1 MRPQIPKGL
10 EEQIK
15 TVAESGGYSSSSELV
30 RDAAR
35 RRVNEL
41 KRRPS
46 EKMINR
52 WLDSEKR
59 TKIVNESTFPAVEF
73 DDTGEMDVIE
83 DATWMTTVLAPKA
96 PVQIHGGFE
105 SEPLTVSCSI
115 LKRLFSDI
123 DNEILLEAP
132 GHMVGLS
139 SENRFTDTVTEADGV
154 QLRKELDTTNLDRAK
169 LINTALGIGSTVE
182 LAVDGKIN
190 PKKMITEWDY

>member
-1 MRPQIPKGL
+1 MRPQIPKRL

-15 TVAESGGYSSSSELV
+15 TVAESGGYSSGSELV

-35 RRVNEL
+35 RRVDEL
-41 KRRPS
+41 KKKPS

-59 TKIVNESTFPAVEF
+59 IEIVNESTFPAIEF
-73 DDTGEMDVIE
+73 DDTGGMDVIE
-83 DATWMTTVLAPKA
+83 DATWMTTVLAPKT
-96 PVQIHGGFE
+96 PVQIHGGLE
-105 SEPLTVSCSI
+105 SGPVTVSCSI
-115 LKRLFSDI
+115 LRRLFSDV

-132 GHMVGLS
+132 GHLVGVS
-139 SENRFTDTVTEADGV
+139 GENRFTDTITGAAGV
-154 QLRKELDTTNLDRAK
+154 QLRKELDLTNLNRAT
-169 LINTALGIGSTVE
+169 LINTALGMGSTVE